1 MTQLSKRQCKTLLFL
16 FLLAGFL
23 SAGSHSE
30 AGRDAWLAA
39 APAVALA
46 LVLFAAVVSPLVLCG
61 QSDLLSAHRLLL
73 GRPVGGLVNVALL
86 ILALLYGAG
95 EMTGLAAFLAESS
108 DFSPR
113 LGALALLL
121 VALYAAGRGLLC
133 LGRGSEILWAVLL
146 ALLALFFLLPLS
158 QLRPEL
164 LLPVA
169 RTPWRTIVRE
179 GVGTLLEWFLPAYF
193 LLALLGDT
201 PRRSDLFPALFR
213 AVLTAGVALVLAVA
227 YNIMALGALAS
238 ESDYPAYLTAALIEI
253 GQFVRR
259 PEALIAGVQV
269 LGTLFR
275 LSIYLLFAAR
285 AWESVCPRGA
295 HRRRVLAMGAA
306 VFALYAAGVTGAPGW
321 SRYALLALPLLIA
334 LLALVRWLITRRKR
348 HKTPAGAG

>member
-1 MTQLSKRQCKTLLFL
+1 MPGWR
-16 FLLAGFL
+16 
-23 SAGSHSE
+23 
-30 AGRDAWLAA
+30 RRRR
-39 APAVALA
+39 VALA

-269 LGTLFR
+269 LGALFR

-295 HRRRVLAMGAA
+295 HRRRVLAMGGGGVRPVCRRGDGRAG
-306 VFALYAAGVTGAPGW
+306 LEPLCAAGPAAAH
-321 SRYALLALPLLIA
+321 R
-334 LLALVRWLITRRKR
+334 
-348 HKTPAGAG
+348 PAGAGALAHHPAQTAQNAGRRRMKRVIQARKRGFGAGSSVTWRNPRASRANA